1 MQVTTN
7 RRDRSQTDAFRFVLD
22 VLGTGDAGGAG
33 LQGDAC
39 KPGACALVDVC
50 GVAVGDASCAA
61 SHR

>member
-7 RRDRSQTDAFRFVLD
+7 RRDRSLNTDAFRFVLD

-39 KPGACALVDVC
+39 KPGACALCDVC
-50 GVAVGDASCAA
+50 DAC
-61 SHR
+61 